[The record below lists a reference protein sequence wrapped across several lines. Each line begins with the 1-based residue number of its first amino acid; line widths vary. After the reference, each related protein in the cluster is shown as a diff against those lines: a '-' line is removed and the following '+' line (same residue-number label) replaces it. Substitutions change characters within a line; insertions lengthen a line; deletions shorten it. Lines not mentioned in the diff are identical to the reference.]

1 MKIFL
6 IFTIIS
12 FNVFLV
18 SSTTSIDSLE
28 TLLESASGR
37 NKVILLNQLA
47 EKQRYVNPQK
57 SIEYGV
63 KAYKLASDSNY
74 ENLKSEALNNMAT
87 GHYYLGNYRTAIEK
101 QEEALKI
108 NTALNDKTALA
119 RSLNNIG
126 LVYKKLGNYEIAL
139 NYILRSL
146 AIEEEIENAIG
157 IAQSHCNIG
166 NIYFEMDEFNKALEF
181 YQQSLA
187 IYEELADRRGIAD
200 ILNNIGSIYD
210 EEGKYDIALDYYLNS
225 LDYEVQ
231 LEDKTGIATTS
242 NNIGL
247 TYYNIDL
254 YDKALEYLNW
264 SLNLTLE
271 IGEKYG
277 IANSYINLGE
287 IYLAMKKFTESRNH
301 LQMGLRI
308 SSQIEAA
315 DLMMA
320 AYKLLSELY
329 TELNNYPLALENHKL
344 YLKQREILFED
355 NQVDIIRIHEQFE
368 LQKKDQQITY
378 LNQRLKLHR
387 LLNIIFI
394 SLIVLIVF
402 IFILTRKKLK
412 GRYLQRHEEV
422 NNQLREL
429 AQTDHLTN
437 LANRRGMLEKIQYEK
452 YRFERSRKPFAI
464 IMCDI
469 DSFKTVNDNFGHE
482 CGDFVLSSLSN
493 LFISILR
500 KQDLVGRWGG
510 EEFIMLL
517 PETDLENGRQLA
529 EKIRKRVN
537 DNAFYYKGSYINIT
551 ITLGVAVFDQICDIK
566 ETIQKADE
574 ALYEGKRRGKNCV
587 V

>member
-1 MKIFL
+1 MKKFL
-6 IFTIIS
+6 IFIIIS
-12 FNVFLV
+12 CNIFLV
-18 SSTTSIDSLE
+18 ASTTAIDSLE
-28 TLLESASGR
+28 TLLESASGEK
-37 NKVILLNQLA
+37 KVIILNQLA
-47 EKQRYVNPQK
+47 EKHRYINPQK

-74 ENLKSEALNNMAT
+74 NSLKSEALNNIAT
-87 GHYYLGNYRTAIEK
+87 GHYYLGNYRNAIEK

-108 NTALNDKTALA
+108 NTALNDKLALA

-146 AIEEEIENAIG
+146 AIEEESENAIG
-157 IAQSHCNIG
+157 IAQSLCNMG
-166 NIYFEMDEFNKALEF
+166 NIYFEMSDFDKSLEF
-181 YQQSLA
+181 YQRSLI

-200 ILNNIGSIYD
+200 ILNNIGSVYD
-210 EEGKYDIALDYYLNS
+210 EKGKYDIALDYYLNS

-287 IYLAMKKFTESRNH
+287 IYLAMRKYTESRNN
-301 LQMGLRI
+301 LQMGLRL
-308 SSQIEAA
+308 STQIEAG

-320 AYKLLSELY
+320 AYKLLSELD
-329 TELNNYPLALENHKL
+329 TELKNYQKALENHKL
-344 YLKQREILFED
+344 YLKQREILFE
-355 NQVDIIRIHEQFE
+355 NNRIDITEIHEQFE
-368 LQKKDQQITY
+368 LHKKDQEINY
-378 LNQRLKLHR
+378 LHQRLKLYW
-387 LLNIIFI
+387 LLNIISI
-394 SLIVLIVF
+394 GII
-402 IFILTRKKLK
+402 IFITFLFIVTRKKLK
-412 GRYLQRHEEV
+412 SRYIQRQEEI

-452 YRFERSRKPFAI
+452 YRFERSKNPFAI

-469 DSFKTVNDNFGHE
+469 DSFKTVNDKFGHE
-482 CGDFVLSSLSN
+482 CGDFVLSSISN
-493 LFISILR
+493 LFISLLR

-517 PETDLENGRQLA
+517 PETDLENGRLLA

-537 DNAFYYKGSYINIT
+537 ENAFYYKGSYINIT
-551 ITLGVAVFDQICDIK
+551 ITLGVAVFDEITDIK
-566 ETIQKADE
+566 KTIQKADE
-574 ALYEGKRRGKNCV
+574 ALYEGKRRGKNCIV
-587 V
+587 